1 MKRTI
6 RLNERE
12 LTTLVRRVIN
22 ENDDNLSDMAED
34 LKSEQIDLEKRMKT
48 FIKNANEIYKKLSNM
63 SDDDDSE
70 NYESNYDSKNDIYDS
85 YEFAQDIEI
94 LLADSEGSFFG
105 SEDPL
110 DNQVPK
116 YGGPEDPMRDQVYER
131 YFRNKRRY

>member
-22 ENDDNLSDMAED
+22 ENDDNLSAMDDDFDLNFEAD
-34 LKSEQIDLEKRMKT
+34 KLKSEQIALEKRMKT
-48 FIKNANEIYKKLSNM
+48 FIKNANEIYKKLDSIEDNR
-63 SDDDDSE
+63 SDYESKSD
-70 NYESNYDSKNDIYDS
+70 YESNYESRNDIYDS

-110 DNQVPK
+110 DNQVS
-116 YGGPEDPMRDQVYER
+116 ER
-131 YFRNKRRY
+131 HFKNKRRY